1 MLVYTVMYMG
11 LLFLYLFLYHVT
23 ILILFDLFNLRNF

>member
-11 LLFLYLFLYHVT
+11 LLFLYLFLYYVT